1 MRLHFLL
8 VMLILPY
15 PISSGRIS
23 STSVGPQAVSIWSQV
38 TVKVA
43 HAYSTLNELPIE
55 DCMRPKL
62 VDCFSIQQNTW
73 ISDST
78 GNFVLWAQNAVE
90 LAKVAN
96 PTYYGTYTFQVWNA
110 STIGGPLMCE
120 PEASSRTSC
129 RVPFYTDAVPSPQSF
144 VFYSHISKEGPRY
157 LLQMSNNFG
166 TVSWLMPTS
175 IRCPCYFATVR
186 ENPPPWG
193 NSPFELVTAGLDSSA
208 IAVFR
213 NDTYGNFGPFLV
225 ESSDGLWH
233 EASVNAIHCLAP
245 AECLTMLA
253 TAEAS
258 VNLEWNVTSH
268 EFHWSKGGRD
278 QGAFIT
284 AVSGEAV
291 APPQLPSP
299 MKEIYLYA
307 EFRSVY
313 AYLTIYDAEHRGLGV
328 DPQSGRRIEEVP
340 NSTILH
346 NSSEDLLVMNP
357 RGRYEFLVTA
367 GGNTAFNLF
376 VSKSSNTVN
385 VPVSRNYS
393 GTLNVG
399 YVKTLN
405 LDAENMT
412 LTSEV
417 SNLSSALLPITGILM
432 ALLGFTA
439 AIGAVFFFRRKHTD
453 D

>member
-1 MRLHFLL
+1 
-8 VMLILPY
+8 MLILPY
-15 PISSGRIS
+15 PIFSGRIS
-23 STSVGPQAVSIWSQV
+23 STSVEPQAVSIWSQV
-38 TVKVA
+38 TIKVA
-43 HAYSTLNELPIE
+43 DAYSTLNERPIE

-73 ISDST
+73 ISDSA

-90 LAKVAN
+90 LAKVAS

-110 STIGGPLMCE
+110 STIGEPLMCE
-120 PEASSRTSC
+120 PEASSKTSC

-175 IRCPCYFATVR
+175 IRCPCYFGTVR

-193 NSPFELVTAGLDSSA
+193 YSPFELVTVGLDSSA
-208 IAVFR
+208 VAVFR
-213 NDTYGNFGPFLV
+213 NDTYGTFGPFLV
-225 ESSDGLWH
+225 ESSGGFWH
-233 EASVNAIHCLAP
+233 EALVNAIHCLVP
-245 AECLTMLA
+245 AECLTLLA

-258 VNLEWNVTSH
+258 VNLEWNTTSH
-268 EFHWSKGGRD
+268 EFHWSEGARD
-278 QGAFIT
+278 QGSFIT
-284 AVSGEAV
+284 AISGEAV
-291 APPQLPSP
+291 APPQLPTP
-299 MKEIYLYA
+299 RKETYLYA

-313 AYLTIYDAEHRGLGV
+313 AYLTIYDAEQRGLGV
-328 DPQSGRRIEEVP
+328 DPQSGKRIEEIP

-357 RGRYEFLVTA
+357 SGRYEFLVTA

-376 VSKSSNTVN
+376 VSKSTNTVN

-399 YVKTLN
+399 YFKTLN

-412 LTSEV
+412 LTPEV
-417 SNLSSALLPITGILM
+417 SNLSSALLPIAWILM

-439 AIGAVFFFRRKHTD
+439 VIGAVFFFRRKHTD